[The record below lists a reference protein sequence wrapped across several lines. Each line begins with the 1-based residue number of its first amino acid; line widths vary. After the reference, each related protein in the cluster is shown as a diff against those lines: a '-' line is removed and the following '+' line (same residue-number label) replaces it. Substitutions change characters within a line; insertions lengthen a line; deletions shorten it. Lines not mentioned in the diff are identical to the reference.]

1 MKNIDGRIYYSL
13 YEYLGSPAGPS
24 LGEEVNKVAIKQK
37 QKFVQ
42 QHVKMKTYEGSVFC
56 YTKEF
61 LNEYF
66 EYKQKE
72 STNVEQVEEDDLP
85 F

>member
-1 MKNIDGRIYYSL
+1 
-13 YEYLGSPAGPS
+13 
-24 LGEEVNKVAIKQK
+24 
-37 QKFVQ
+37 
-42 QHVKMKTYEGSVFC
+42 MKTYEGSVFC